1 MGKPITE
8 ILEFNPETQIRF
20 MIPDAEAPGGSR
32 VIPSLDLFPLPPGKN
47 RVLLIPASGWSNA
60 LSMLSSL
67 KKNLPSLPKSH
78 SDYLLAEETMRII
91 WKMIRIEEDEG
102 VFQALLPSLT
112 PRSVADL
119 TARWRDGATPENIR
133 KTLALAVGILAKKA
147 EREERIRLSDLTYL
161 VNAIGNAIVN
171 GREPDLSWFSQNF
184 EVPIGTG
191 DHTTMKS
198 ASVAG
203 SGVVVYATTQEEDG
217 EIRVDLRI
225 STLLPPS
232 KMKEHLRKVIEALEN
247 ALSGEPG
254 EGEQTARSK

>member
-1 MGKPITE
+1 MSKPITE

-20 MIPDAEAPGGSR
+20 VIPDAEAPGGSR
-32 VIPSLDLFPLPPGKN
+32 VVPSLDLFPLPPEKR
-47 RVLLIPASGWSNA
+47 RVLLIPASGWGNA

-67 KKNLPSLPKSH
+67 KKNLPSLPKSY

-91 WKMIRIEEDEG
+91 WKMIRFEEDEG
-102 VFQALLPSLT
+102 VFRDLLPSLT

-119 TARWRDGATPENIR
+119 TARWRNGTTPENIR
-133 KTLALAVGILAKKA
+133 KTLVLAVGILAKKA
-147 EREERIRLSDLTYL
+147 ERGEEIRLSDLTYL
-161 VNAIGNAIVN
+161 ANAIGSAIAT
-171 GREPDLSWFSQNF
+171 GREPDLSWLSRHF

-203 SGVVVYATTQEEDG
+203 SGVVVYATTREEDG

-232 KMKEHLRKVIEALEN
+232 KMKEHLRKVIEALEDT
-247 ALSGEPG
+247 LSGEG
-254 EGEQTARSK
+254 E

>member
-8 ILEFNPETQIRF
+8 LLEFNPETQIRF
-20 MIPDAEAPGGSR
+20 VIPDAEAPGGSR
-32 VIPSLDLFPLPPGKN
+32 VIPSLDLFPLPPEKR

-67 KKNLPSLPKSH
+67 KKNLPSLPKSY

-91 WKMIRIEEDEG
+91 WEMIRFEEDEG
-102 VFQALLPSLT
+102 VFRDLLPSLT

-119 TARWRDGATPENIR
+119 TARWRNGATPENIR

-147 EREERIRLSDLTYL
+147 ERGEEIRLSDLTYAT
-161 VNAIGNAIVN
+161 NAIGSAIASGKN
-171 GREPDLSWFSQNF
+171 PDFSWVSRHF

-198 ASVAG
+198 ASIAG

-225 STLLPPS
+225 STLLPPP

-247 ALSGEPG
+247 ILSGEG
-254 EGEQTARSK
+254 E